1 MESVRQNARPRAP
14 ALVKTTNFSGPP
26 AGFPLFFPAGISLPP
41 MDAGGTFLPPAFRQ
55 RRLCLYP
62 RIFCPAPP
70 FSLPDRFPPGAAS
83 PGIWTSHLFR
93 FLPLPDGEF
102 LLPADPFFRR
112 LFLCLF
118 PRAFPVLSRRL
129 SLPMAGSRSK
139 IKRIPDVVSFCPF
152 SLPGG
157 RLCLIPKWFLP
168 LPVRLTGLCFPPC
181 AGVRE
186 PPAFFRPL

>member
-1 MESVRQNARPRAP
+1 MESVRQDARPRAP

-41 MDAGGTFLPPAFRQ
+41 MDAGGTFLPPAFPAAQALPVPAHILSGTTVLPAGQISTRG
-55 RRLCLYP
+55 CLP
-62 RIFCPAPP
+62 WNMDIP
-70 FSLPDRFPPGAAS
+70 
-83 PGIWTSHLFR
+83 
-93 FLPLPDGEF
+93 PLPVSPSSGWGIPPAGGSV
-102 LLPADPFFRR
+102 LPPA
-112 LFLCLF
+112 FLCLF
-118 PRAFPVLSRRL
+118 PRGFPVSSRRP

-139 IKRIPDVVSFCPF
+139 IKRMRDVISFSPF

>member
-1 MESVRQNARPRAP
+1 MESVRQDARPRAP

-70 FSLPDRFPPGAAS
+70 FSPPDRFPPGAAS

-102 LLPADPFFRR
+102 LVPARLCRLWRSFSLFRMGNSSCRRIRSSAGFFVS
-112 LFLCLF
+112 F
-118 PRAFPVLSRRL
+118 PQRLSR
-129 SLPMAGSRSK
+129 
-139 IKRIPDVVSFCPF
+139 VV
-152 SLPGG
+152 
-157 RLCLIPKWFLP
+157 
-168 LPVRLTGLCFPPC
+168 
-181 AGVRE
+181 
-186 PPAFFRPL
+186 PPAVLAHGRFSF

>member
-1 MESVRQNARPRAP
+1 MVPPPPGFPSFPPPVYPFLRWMP
-14 ALVKTTNFSGPP
+14 AERSSRRHSGS
-26 AGFPLFFPAGISLPP
+26 AGFACTRAYFVRHHRSPRRTDFHQGLPP
-41 MDAGGTFLPPAFRQ
+41 LEYGHPTSSG
-55 RRLCLYP
+55 
-62 RIFCPAPP
+62 
-70 FSLPDRFPPGAAS
+70 FSL
-83 PGIWTSHLFR
+83 FR
-93 FLPLPDGEF
+93 MGNSSC
-102 LLPADPFFRR
+102 RR
-112 LFLCLF
+112 IRSSAGFFLCLF
-118 PRAFPVLSRRL
+118 PRAFPVSSRRP

>member
-1 MESVRQNARPRAP
+1 MESVRQDARPRAP

-102 LLPADPFFRR
+102 LLPADP
-112 LFLCLF
+112 
-118 PRAFPVLSRRL
+118 LSRRP

-139 IKRIPDVVSFCPF
+139 IKRMRDVISFSPF
-152 SLPGG
+152 SLPVG